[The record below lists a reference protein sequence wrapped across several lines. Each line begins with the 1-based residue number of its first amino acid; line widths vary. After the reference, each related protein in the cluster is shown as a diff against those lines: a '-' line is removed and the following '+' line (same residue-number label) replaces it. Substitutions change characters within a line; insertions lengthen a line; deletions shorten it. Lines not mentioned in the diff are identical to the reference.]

1 MDIKGQVAL
10 VTGAG
15 RGIGRAI
22 AAALAAAGARVV
34 INYRADRA
42 QAESLLAEISA
53 EGGTGVTVQAD
64 IRRPDAVARLIDAA
78 GQLGPLTILVNNA
91 GIATSRSLE
100 TIAESDWDDVMEAN
114 LKSAF
119 LVTQAA
125 LPAMRRAG
133 IGRILMLSSIAAQT
147 GSVIGPHYAASK
159 AGMIG
164 LAHTYAAQLI
174 KENITCNAIAPA
186 LVETDMVTGT
196 PGLSPDL
203 IPMGRFG
210 RVEEVADLALML
222 IRNGFITGQTINI
235 NGGRYFSS

>member
-10 VTGAG
+10 ITGAG

-22 AAALAAAGARVV
+22 AAVLADAGATVV
-34 INYRADRA
+34 INYRVDQAS
-42 QAESLLAEISA
+42 AESLLAEITA
-53 EGGTGVTVQAD
+53 KGGKGLIVQAD
-64 IRRPDAVARLIDAA
+64 VRRPDAVAGLVDVATHS
-78 GQLGPLTILVNNA
+78 GPLTILVNNA
-91 GIATSRSLE
+91 GIATSRPLD
-100 TIAESDWDDVMEAN
+100 TITESDWDDVMEAN

-125 LPAMRRAG
+125 LPHMRRAG

-164 LAHTYAAQLI
+164 LAHTYAAQLV

-196 PGLSPDL
+196 AGLSPSL
-203 IPMGRFG
+203 IPLGRFG